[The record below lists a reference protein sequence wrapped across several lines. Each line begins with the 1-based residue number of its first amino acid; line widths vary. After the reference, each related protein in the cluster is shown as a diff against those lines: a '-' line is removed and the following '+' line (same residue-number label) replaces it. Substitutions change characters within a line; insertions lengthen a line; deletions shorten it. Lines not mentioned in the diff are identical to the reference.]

1 MSMRGA
7 DGPMGLTGLPGNVGP
22 PGLQGIKGESG
33 DFGEP
38 VIFNSHFFLM
48 FNTNFTKYLRVF
60 VALEAPKVYQDVKED
75 EEELEETE
83 IEVYLV
89 L

>member
-1 MSMRGA
+1 MRGA

-38 VIFNSHFFLM
+38 VIFNIHLFSII
-48 FNTNFTKYLRVF
+48 FNTYFSKYLRVF
-60 VALEAPKVYQDVKED
+60 EAFVALKVCQDVKED